1 MSVEEGGKGACLWS
15 GIGRTGRHG
24 EGDGEKGGN
33 DGCFSFSFFFFIFV
47 LFLFFFLFGP
57 QTTELSVLFSQR
69 FHARNSGFPLVT
81 AIMRGCT
88 RERLE
93 EGGLKQGS
101 GNGNTSLF
109 QLF

>member
-33 DGCFSFSFFFFIFV
+33 DGCFSFSFFFICFCFS
-47 LFLFFFLFGP
+47 FFFGP